1 MENEV
6 LNSDNL
12 RLRLIDL
19 EYKGLKSEDFKREIR
34 RIYFEETGHELKAD
48 IEILKS
54 SEAKSLKGDQSG
66 YDGTAVYFKTEGKE
80 NDQLYILSQGSHQ
93 AKDWEYN
100 MNAMLAGQDAIA
112 GLCYI

>member
-6 LNSDNL
+6 LHSDNL

-34 RIYFEETGHELKAD
+34 RIYFEETGHEFEAD

-66 YDGTAVYFKTEGKE
+66 YDGTAIYFKTKDFNLLARKFGKWS
-80 NDQLYILSQGSHQ
+80 NPSMIKLMI
-93 AKDWEYN
+93 
-100 MNAMLAGQDAIA
+100 
-112 GLCYI
+112 